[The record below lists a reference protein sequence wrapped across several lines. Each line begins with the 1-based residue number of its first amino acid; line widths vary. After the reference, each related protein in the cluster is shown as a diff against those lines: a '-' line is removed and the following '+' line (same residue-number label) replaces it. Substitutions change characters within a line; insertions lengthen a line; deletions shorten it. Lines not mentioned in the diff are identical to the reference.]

1 MWNARTGKRV
11 FEDQLTGIR
20 EIGFSRDGAWA
31 VAFGPKTKLLVVD
44 LATETI
50 SASFQRPV
58 GDLSSVVIAPKGNLM
73 APISVNGDV
82 QLWNRDTGK
91 VLASPLVKGDGA
103 TYNHVI
109 FSPDAQRIAVASV
122 DLNTNKARSTVWSI
136 TDDHPTGRSAEIGL
150 DLPPL
155 SQFDLE
161 FSPDGNTVTTLTTY
175 SATVWNAVSGARI
188 GELVLPDGASAQL
201 LDDARIIVSKGEGD
215 HTTLAVFDPPS
226 DKPLAQRVIPGEV
239 ISAGVAG
246 DFTRFVSAGKS
257 RSARVYKAT
266 EEAMKLDHLSAKD
279 LFAMACDAS
288 INMVPGG
295 AGDVICSRHPGKKVP
310 CTINI
315 CPPVGP
321 ELVAV
326 STLNPVIFPN
336 QTDKLGLAGAI
347 QGFPVD
353 VVKAKTIDA
362 YAMAN
367 AEWVLEGY
375 VHEGERMWETLEA
388 EQSSRQGVSLL
399 HPEWTRTMGHAYRTP
414 RSFELTAVTRRKND
428 MIVYTPHFGSYWFT
442 APFICAAVYELCER
456 MAPGFVKDVANW
468 LGLTFWGGVV
478 VQVKKRRRS
487 DEGLQRNLMT
497 AIMGLNRGM
506 RMVIMVDDDID
517 PWQPED
523 VMWAIQS
530 RASATKDYIVYNEYS
545 RGQAFQPS
553 EHKIGNI
560 SVADGG
566 IGIDATAPLG
576 VQVYER
582 SRYPVDQMDF
592 SKWFTQQEI
601 AELKGM
607 QDPYYGWLGE
617 TGYG

>member
-1 MWNARTGKRV
+1 MPDTMTTTWNDRGANGMTR
-11 FEDQLTGIR
+11 R
-20 EIGFSRDGAWA
+20 EAM
-31 VAFGPKTKLLVVD
+31 VD
-44 LATETI
+44 L
-50 SASFQRPV
+50 
-58 GDLSSVVIAPKGNLM
+58 
-73 APISVNGDV
+73 
-82 QLWNRDTGK
+82 
-91 VLASPLVKGDGA
+91 
-103 TYNHVI
+103 
-109 FSPDAQRIAVASV
+109 
-122 DLNTNKARSTVWSI
+122 RSTLAWLGDDVKYINAEVDPVVEMI
-136 TDDHPTGRSAEIGL
+136 TITKAFDNSKVFVANNIKGFPGVRMIANLYSRKERVSRFHGVTDFRQIKNRILHNIANPI
-150 DLPPL
+150 PPRVV
-155 SQFDLE
+155 SDAPVQE
-161 FSPDGNTVTTLTTY
+161 VTL
-175 SATVWNAVSGARI
+175 
-188 GELVLPDGASAQL
+188 
-201 LDDARIIVSKGEGD
+201 
-215 HTTLAVFDPPS
+215 
-226 DKPLAQRVIPGEV
+226 IPGKDFEHLHDIIPV
-239 ISAGVAG
+239 ATHTFQDGGPIFGAGSHLFMGEPWVPGGGSQISMYRMSFRR
-246 DFTRFVSAGKS
+246 DQ
-257 RSARVYKAT
+257 
-266 EEAMKLDHLSAKD
+266 KL
-279 LFAMACDAS
+279 AS

-353 VVKAKTIDA
+353 IVKAKTIDA

-375 VHEGERMWETLEA
+375 VLEGERMWETLEA
-388 EQSSRQGVSLL
+388 EQSARQGVSLL

-414 RSFELTAVTRRKND
+414 RSFELTAVTRRKKD

-442 APFICAAVYELCER
+442 APFICASVYELCER

-560 SVADGG
+560 SVSDGG

-592 SKWFTQQEI
+592 SKWFSPQEI